1 MIALQPFGSVAVGL
15 ISISRWSQWCRLRQ
29 VGADKRVAEVPS
41 DTAGSEVQEAN
52 RRAAHPH
59 MNNLVYGRRS
69 DPAVANEELSGAVCR
84 QLINRCARW
93 QDQRVSAVNDG
104 WFNGLHQTNTTW
116 LKTLSSIWLI
126 ERHLLK
132 Y

>member
-1 MIALQPFGSVAVGL
+1 MNPLVYGRRSAPSSA
-15 ISISRWSQWCRLRQ
+15 SDP

-41 DTAGSEVQEAN
+41 DTAGSEVQEVN

-104 WFNGLHQTNTTW
+104 
-116 LKTLSSIWLI
+116 
-126 ERHLLK
+126 
-132 Y
+132 